1 MEPLARNLHAA
12 RMEDEIWLPVAFGDL
27 LKQLREER
35 GLSQAQ
41 LALESDVDQTF
52 VSLLERG
59 RRQPTLATLFALCD
73 ALRIQPDTVVA
84 TLVAA
89 RKSRKRRA

>member
-1 MEPLARNLHAA
+1 MR
-12 RMEDEIWLPVAFGDL
+12 DDDWLRTAFGDV

-41 LALESDVDQTF
+41 LALESEVDQTF

-59 RRQPTLATLFALCD
+59 RRQPTLMTLFALCD
-73 ALRIQPDTVVA
+73 ALRVEPDAVVNK
-84 TLVAA
+84 LMAA
-89 RKSRKRRA
+89 RKSRRRRA

>member
-1 MEPLARNLHAA
+1 MLRGMEEA
-12 RMEDEIWLPVAFGDL
+12 DWLRVAFGDL
-27 LKQLREER
+27 LRTLREER

-59 RRQPTLATLFALCD
+59 RRQPTLSTLFALCD
-73 ALRIQPDTVVA
+73 ALRVDPDAVVRR
-84 TLVAA
+84 LVSA
-89 RKSRKRRA
+89 RKHRKLA

>member
-1 MEPLARNLHAA
+1 MLAR
-12 RMEDEIWLPVAFGDL
+12 MDDDDWLRTSFGAL

-41 LALESDVDQTF
+41 LALDSELDQTF

-59 RRQPTLATLFALCD
+59 RRQPTLRTLFALCD
-73 ALRIQPDTVVA
+73 ALRVQPDAVVA
-84 TLVAA
+84 KLMTA
-89 RKSRKRRA
+89 RKAHRRRI